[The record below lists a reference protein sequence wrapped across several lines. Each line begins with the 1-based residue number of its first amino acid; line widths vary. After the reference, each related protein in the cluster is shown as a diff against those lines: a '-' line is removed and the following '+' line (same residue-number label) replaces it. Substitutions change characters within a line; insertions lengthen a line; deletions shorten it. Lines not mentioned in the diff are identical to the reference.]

1 MPFGTVPFDAAAEEF
16 DVPLP
21 AEVMAGQVRNDDG
34 AHDGAHQDESAP
46 GRWSGYDGA
55 HDGAHQ
61 DESAPGRWSGY
72 EANLVTLEIPS
83 SAVAGESLVVPS
95 ELSGTGYV
103 EVTRCD
109 EIDEMRI
116 SGGL

>member
-21 AEVMAGQVRNDDG
+21 AEVMAGQVD
-34 AHDGAHQDESAP
+34 
-46 GRWSGYDGA
+46 DGA

-109 EIDEMRI
+109 EIDEIDEMRRD
-116 SGGL
+116 